1 VLSIPDVI
9 SKVDELDAVVVEIK
23 VIPPVPVAF
32 DDKSISYF
40 MLAYVAIML
49 SRKV

>member
-1 VLSIPDVI
+1 MLLVKEIVA
-9 SKVDELDAVVVEIK
+9 ELDAVCVDNK
-23 VIPPVPVAF
+23 VIEPTPVAF
-32 DDKSISYF
+32 DDKSMSYF